1 MRKTSKTKRP
11 ISAESIARLADKGED
26 ISSYFTNKGKMMPPL
41 NTATAHLSKG
51 QPSEFKMDAKAL
63 NYYRQCTRGLMDQV
77 HRMDLVYE
85 FFFVFSRFE
94 HALSATNYL
103 TEGNT
108 GVFADWNKFAREM
121 NDVFHVSL
129 SSEVKKAIRYYE
141 EAPPKKQVIDFDSLT
156 WKDVVP
162 KTNYQLEKLLLLI
175 RRVRNNLFHGEK
187 LGVLLEGDSERDE
200 HLLKHGL
207 VILYACLQTSTDIRK
222 KFFSEVEWETEE
234 DDDDEV
240 GKRVEELERLPLSD

>member
-1 MRKTSKTKRP
+1 MRRTSKSKRP

-41 NTATAHLSKG
+41 EAGPAHVKTKPG
-51 QPSEFKMDAKAL
+51 EFKLSAHNL
-63 NYYRQCTRGLMDQV
+63 NSYRRCTRELMGRV

-94 HALSATNYL
+94 HALSTTTYL
-103 TEGNT
+103 TEGKI
-108 GVFADWNKFAREM
+108 GVFPDWNKFGREM
-121 NDVFHVSL
+121 NDVFQAHL
-129 SSEVKKAIRYYE
+129 SREVRKAIRYYE
-141 EAPPKKQVIDFDSLT
+141 EAPPKKQVVDFDSLI

-162 KTNYQLEKLLLLI
+162 QTDYQLEKLLLLV

-187 LGVLLEGDSERDE
+187 LGTLLEGNSQRDT
-200 HLLKHGL
+200 HLLMHGL
-207 VILYACLQTSTDIRK
+207 IILYACLQINSHIRK

-234 DDDDEV
+234 DKIEDIYNPV
-240 GKRVEELERLPLSD
+240 G